1 MEPIISPWILY
12 WINVLG
18 NLKDFAGVGVILVII
33 GGIGLGFLVTSFMD
47 QVLEWDGD
55 KIIKFA
61 KKWAVGVGILLII
74 TTLLDL
80 FIPNQE
86 TLYSMFALNYITP
99 DNIALGVDG
108 IKSIIDYIFEA
119 AATFVT
125 SVNGG

>member
-55 KIIKFA
+55 KIIKFV

-86 TLYSMFALNYITP
+86 TLYSMLALNYITP